1 MNMPADQAIRRITHY
16 ESMLQRAEEII
27 SSNAIQQ
34 SGEMQELLRALEAY
48 YTSDEWK
55 LDFESDQAGLL
66 PADLKR
72 GVLSEDGIDRVLE
85 WFREF
90 RRAESRAEE
99 IGDA

>member
-1 MNMPADQAIRRITHY
+1 MNMPADQAIRRIAHY

-34 SGEMQELLRALEAY
+34 TGEMQELLRALEAY

-55 LDFESDQAGLL
+55 QDFESDQAGLL

-72 GVLSEDGIDRVLE
+72 GVLSEDGIDHMLDDGRE
-85 WFREF
+85 WLSSVSEK
-90 RRAESRAEE
+90 EE
-99 IGDA
+99 R